1 MNITGIKV
9 FYTKSKHA
17 TVFCKNYKTFDSKIF
32 RTKFENELMK
42 FDINIIEFQTT
53 LLYVLIVLNEKIKQH
68 LRASIP
74 GFITKDM

>member
-1 MNITGIKV
+1 MLLYFVRTIRRL
-9 FYTKSKHA
+9 
-17 TVFCKNYKTFDSKIF
+17 TVF
-32 RTKFENELMK
+32 RTKFENELMR

-53 LLYVLIVLNEKIKQH
+53 LLSVLIVLNEKIKQH